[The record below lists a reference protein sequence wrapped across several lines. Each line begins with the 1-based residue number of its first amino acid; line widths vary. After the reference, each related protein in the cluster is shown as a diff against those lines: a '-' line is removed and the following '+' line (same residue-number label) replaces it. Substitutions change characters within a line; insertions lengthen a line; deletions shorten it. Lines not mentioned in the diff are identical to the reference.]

1 MVKKM
6 NKNKIIAILTVIA
19 AILIVALPTLFK
31 IYWGYEERTFL
42 VASKKVLESAS
53 DCYRASDC
61 HGEVTIKELRSK
73 GYLVEPVINP
83 RTKTYFDES
92 IVLVATDYEVTFLEK

>member
-1 MVKKM
+1 M

-42 VASKKVLESAS
+42 VASNKVLESAS

-92 IVLVATDYEVTFLEK
+92 IVLVAKDYEVTFLEK